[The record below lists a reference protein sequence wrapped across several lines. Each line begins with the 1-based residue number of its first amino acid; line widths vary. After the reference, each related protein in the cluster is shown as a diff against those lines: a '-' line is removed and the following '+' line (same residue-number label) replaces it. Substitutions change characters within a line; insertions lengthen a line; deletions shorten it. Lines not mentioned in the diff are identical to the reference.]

1 MFGLYSKKDMQRLA
15 SRLKEEYTAAL
26 NAQRTAVRELKE
38 QNRTLAARVA
48 ELENERQEVAGAM
61 LRVEKEGARLKQECE
76 RSGENE
82 RREFALLAEK
92 CRLLSERMLKKYP
105 DEEDSAAFAAF
116 NDELTARLSGAE
128 EENGFNMDDVLAPKQ
143 PLDLGKL
150 CRELGLMED
159 EE

>member
-1 MFGLYSKKDMQRLA
+1 MFGLYTKKDMRRLA
-15 SRLKEEYTAAL
+15 ARLKEEYSAAL
-26 NAQRTAVRELKE
+26 KTQRDAVRELKE
-38 QNRTLAARVA
+38 QNRTLSARVA

-61 LRVEKEGARLKQECE
+61 LRVEREGARLKKENE
-76 RSGENE
+76 YAGENE

-92 CRLLSERMLKKYP
+92 CRLLSERLLKKYP

-116 NDELTARLSGAE
+116 NDELSARLSGAQE
-128 EENGFNMDDVLAPKQ
+128 ESGFNMDDVLSPKQ